1 MKNAK
6 TRIIS
11 FLLAAITL
19 CSFAACG
26 KQGTE
31 TSETTAKP
39 EETTAEAYVQSEN
52 LEATDEDFENLS
64 GTIGGVWLS
73 SPVKYTD
80 DSQSD
85 HLVFEKEYLFDSTS
99 DSALPDAMYM
109 IQNEGICFYSSP
121 KGVEDGS
128 DRENYSI
135 YNYQD
140 GKESEFPIDPLNQ
153 FNGGSYC
160 KLDADRVDWILENKL
175 CVTPD
180 RTKTDDDFDTSKY
193 HGIFDYYYYDGY
205 YYYATQEGGGGGY
218 TPEIIDYSEQA
229 DGSYIVKFSTEDKTS
244 FYTDDYE
251 ILEAS
256 VALKDVDGERV
267 WAVSYL
273 KVIDYI
279 EVERQERY

>member
-1 MKNAK
+1 MKNTR

-11 FLLAAITL
+11 LLLSAIML

-39 EETTAEAYVQSEN
+39 EETTAESSVQSEN
-52 LEATDEDFENLS
+52 LKATDEDFEDLVI
-64 GTIGGVWLS
+64 TIRGVWLS
-73 SPVKYTD
+73 SLSKSTD
-80 DSQSD
+80 D
-85 HLVFEKEYLFDSTS
+85 VFNEEKYLFDSTS
-99 DSALPDAMYM
+99 DSALPDAMHM
-109 IQNEGICFYSSP
+109 IQNSGVSFYFSS
-121 KGVEDGS
+121 KDVDDYS
-128 DRENYSI
+128 DQDYYYT
-135 YNYQD
+135 YNYKD

-160 KLDADRVDWILENKL
+160 RLDANQVDWILKNVL

-193 HGIFDYYYYDGY
+193 HGIFNYYYYDGY
-205 YYYATQEGGGGGY
+205 YYYAIEDGGGGGNF
-218 TPEIIDYSEQA
+218 PEIIDYSEQP
-229 DGSYIVKFSTEDKTS
+229 DGSYIVKFSTMDKA
-244 FYTDDYE
+244 YPEYDYD

-273 KVIDYI
+273 KVLEHID
-279 EVERQERY
+279 VEN

>member
-1 MKNAK
+1 MKNTK

-11 FLLAAITL
+11 LLLSAIML

-31 TSETTAKP
+31 ASETTAKP
-39 EETTAEAYVQSEN
+39 EDTTAESSVQSEN
-52 LEATDEDFENLS
+52 LKATDEDFEDLVI
-64 GTIGGVWLS
+64 TIRGVWLS

-80 DSQSD
+80 DLNRD
-85 HLVFEKEYLFDSTS
+85 HLVYEKEYLFDSAA

-109 IQNEGICFYSSP
+109 IQNEGICIYSSP

-128 DRENYSI
+128 DRENYNI

-153 FNGGSYC
+153 FSGGSYC
-160 KLDADRVDWILENKL
+160 KLDADRVDWILENVL

-193 HGIFDYYYYDGY
+193 HGIFNYYYYDGY
-205 YYYATQEGGGGGY
+205 YYYAIEEGGGGGNF
-218 TPEIIDYSEQA
+218 PEIIDYSEQT
-229 DGSYIVKFSTEDKTS
+229 DGSYIVRFSTEDKDS
-244 FYTDDYE
+244 EYKDDYE

-273 KVIDYI
+273 KVLEHID
-279 EVERQERY
+279 VEN